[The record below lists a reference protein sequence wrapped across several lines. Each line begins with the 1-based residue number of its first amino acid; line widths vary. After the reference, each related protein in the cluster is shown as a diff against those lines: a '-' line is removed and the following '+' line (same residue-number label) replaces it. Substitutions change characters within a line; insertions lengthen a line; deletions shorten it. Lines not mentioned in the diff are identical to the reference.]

1 MEIILL
7 IILVVLVGLV
17 ASSRMTAIEKRMKR
31 QQATLNQIASHLGIP
46 EPPVPAEVK
55 QLLQDGQDIKAI
67 KTVREELGLSLV
79 EAKQYVDAIKHGER

>member
-7 IILVVLVGLV
+7 IILVVLVGLM
-17 ASSRMTAIEKRMKR
+17 ASSRMTDLEKRMKR
-31 QQATLNQIASHLGIP
+31 QQATLDQIASHLGIP
-46 EPPVPAEVK
+46 ERPVPAEVK
-55 QLLQDGQDIKAI
+55 RLLQEGQDIKAI

>member
-7 IILVVLVGLV
+7 IILVVLVGLM
-17 ASSRMTAIEKRMKR
+17 ASSRMTDLEKRMKR
-31 QQATLNQIASHLGIP
+31 QQATLNQISSHLGIP
-46 EPPVPAEVK
+46 ERPVPAEVK
-55 QLLQDGQDIKAI
+55 RLVQDGQDIKAI